1 MVDNATTPIF
11 IPGVLELVAAAL
23 PPNDVACWLRLC
35 CRTTASI
42 LNASQY
48 KTIHLSQPVD
58 PGVFSAYWLRERSTH
73 GLTCAQRKQLV
84 ALVTGTG
91 VMDNITVALQASGL
105 APSDS
110 GAATAAAAAGDLPT
124 LQALVR
130 HGCRANYQ
138 VLAQAAAAGRR
149 DICEWLVHNSCGTGL
164 DVVTAAAAGGHV
176 ALLDWLLQLPAPH
189 QQYVQQ
195 EQLLAGAAFGC
206 DLPALTR
213 IHEELFISAGT
224 NLTVRGCYKRYL
236 SCAICSP
243 TPDWLAKVDWLL
255 SFDVR
260 QQYVR
265 PSIRPDV
272 CPASS
277 YLAALP
283 RCGSRPPCAVDPPE
297 LLQRA
302 MFLMQER
309 ALELQEDAVLLAA
322 AQGNTEAAQQLLG
335 AQQGNGLGARQGGD
349 EPTSAVQLNRQRLLW
364 KAAAAAAGGGHVAVL
379 QLLRGQGLCLEP
391 EGEVENRGEDVY
403 DVEVVQ
409 AGLDTA
415 ARMAAGGG
423 HIAVLDWLLA
433 LVEGSRLGQQEQSA
447 HVLLNSSLFEAGA
460 NSGRPEVV
468 RWMHGHGCPWDSGML
483 LGARFRCS
491 VETVEWMAANGYDFG
506 RVVRSQHHDPATPAS
521 MP

>member
-1 MVDNATTPIF
+1 MVDETVPPVF
-11 IPGVLELVAAAL
+11 IPGILELVAAAL

-35 CRTTASI
+35 CRTAASI
-42 LNASQY
+42 LSSSKY

-58 PGVFSAYWLRERSTH
+58 PGVFAAYWLRERSTH

-189 QQYVQQ
+189 KQP
-195 EQLLAGAAFGC
+195 EDRDELLDGAAFGC
-206 DLPALTR
+206 DLPTLTR
-213 IHEELFISAGT
+213 IHEELFISAVT
-224 NLTVRGCYKRYL
+224 NLAAGGRYNRYL

-255 SFDVR
+255 SFNVLR
-260 QQYVR
+260 RNNR
-265 PSIRPDV
+265 PTILREPY
-272 CPASS
+272 PGSS
-277 YLAALP
+277 CLPIVP
-283 RCGSRPPCAVDPPE
+283 RCGSRSPSVIGAPE
-297 LLQRA
+297 LLRRA

-309 ALELQEDAVLLAA
+309 ALELQGDAVILAA
-322 AQGNTEAAQQLLG
+322 AQGNIEALQHLLG
-335 AQQGNGLGARQGGD
+335 MQRVGKREVQEVGD
-349 EPTSAVQLNRQRLLW
+349 EPMRVQQLNRQRLVW
-364 KAAAAAAGGGHVAVL
+364 NAAWAAASGGHVAVL
-379 QLLRGQGLCLEP
+379 QLLREQGLCLAP
-391 EGEVENRGEDVY
+391 EGDVGSQGEGVY
-403 DVEVVQ
+403 DAGVVQ
-409 AGLDTA
+409 ARLDRVA
-415 ARMAAGGG
+415 SMAAGGG
-423 HIAVLDWLLA
+423 HFAVLDWLLA
-433 LVEGSRLGQQEQSA
+433 LVEGSRFGQQGQPA
-447 HVLLNSSLFEAGA
+447 HVLLTSSLFEAGA
-460 NSGRPEVV
+460 RSGRPEVV
-468 RWMHGHGCPWDSGML
+468 RWMHGHGCPWDNSTL
-483 LGARFRCS
+483 AGAARGCS

-506 RVVRSQHHDPATPAS
+506 GMVRRQQHDPATPAS